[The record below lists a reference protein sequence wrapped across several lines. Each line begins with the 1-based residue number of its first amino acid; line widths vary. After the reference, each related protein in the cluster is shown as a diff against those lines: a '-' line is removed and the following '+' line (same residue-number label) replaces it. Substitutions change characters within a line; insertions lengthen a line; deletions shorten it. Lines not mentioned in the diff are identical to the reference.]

1 MSRSVIDAVAIVHQN
16 HCCAGFGDRVGHG
29 GIFLQSPNIVDHAG
43 AEFCCAARDLG
54 FGRVDRKRNVDG
66 TRQLA
71 ENGFEAGEFL
81 FRRDGRMAWARG
93 FRPHID
99 NVGAIGREFF
109 RLLHGGI
116 EAKEFAAVGEGIGG
130 YIQYAHDDPPCAE
143 QTEKPVAALDHGET
157 IDLRDGSPA
166 SVNHWLDN
174 P

>member
-1 MSRSVIDAVAIVHQN
+1 MR
-16 HCCAGFGDRVGHG
+16 
-29 GIFLQSPNIVDHAG
+29 
-43 AEFCCAARDLG
+43 
-54 FGRVDRKRNVDG
+54 

-71 ENGFEAGEFL
+71 KNGFEAGEFL
-81 FRRDGRMAWARG
+81 FRRDGRMPWACG

-99 NVGAIGREFF
+99 NVGAIGRELF

-116 EAKEFAAVGEGIGG
+116 EAEEFAAVGKGIGR
-130 YIQYAHDDPPCAE
+130 YVQYAHDERPCAK
-143 QTEKPVAALDHGET
+143 QAEKPVAALDHGET